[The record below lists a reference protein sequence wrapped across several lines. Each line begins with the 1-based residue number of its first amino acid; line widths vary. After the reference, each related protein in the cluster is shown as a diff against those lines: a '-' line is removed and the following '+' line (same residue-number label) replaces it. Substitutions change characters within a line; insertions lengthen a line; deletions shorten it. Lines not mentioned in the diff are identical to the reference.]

1 MRQLL
6 SGLSIKL
13 QVVVPVFFTLLL
25 LIIGITFSTSSL
37 KTAFHQVTVST
48 EQLITDKDNLTTLID
63 NTYAMRISA
72 IYSLFRPAE
81 VTALPNVLK
90 EKQTEN
96 LALLRSLADNPE
108 LKNEVAGLT
117 QAMQRY
123 VDYSIQ
129 TMIPL
134 LNIEHSDQE
143 KDERFTAQ
151 YEQATAEYRKVGN
164 EMIKAIDVLSNRL
177 NQVAMTT
184 IDESEHEH
192 DSVMSQSTFALIGIL
207 LVAALS
213 SWLLAGIIVTPIRQ
227 LQQTVREIAKGNLLV
242 KAQEEGNNEITLLA
256 RDVNATVTQLR
267 QTVESLVRISTD
279 VASASTEL
287 ATVMTQASVNS
298 DQEKQEVEQVASAV
312 NQLQSTAQS
321 VTDHAHSADGAAQ
334 QANQLASQ
342 SLRMFEE
349 SHRATAKMADQL
361 REAAQVVNQLK
372 EQSERIGNV
381 TEVIRSIS
389 EQTNLL
395 ALNAAIEAA
404 RAGESGRGFAVVAD
418 EVRMLA
424 ARTQT
429 STQEIQAIIE
439 ELQNQSNTAN
449 SSMHS
454 SLSLLEQNQSLAAK
468 VSASLTEIN
477 HSISALGQIN
487 AQVATASEEQSQVTK
502 DINRN
507 LSNIYELVSQN
518 VTGITQSAAASQ
530 SCPTLPS
537 SNTSSSSIFA
547 CK

>member
-143 KDERFTAQ
+143 KNERFTAQ

-192 DSVMSQSTFALIGIL
+192 DAVMSQSTFALIGIL

-361 REAAQVVNQLK
+361 TEAAQVVNQLK

-439 ELQNQSNTAN
+439 ELQNQSNAAN

-468 VSASLTEIN
+468 VSVSLTEIN

-518 VTGITQSAAASQ
+518 VTGITQSAAASHELSDLAEQ
-530 SCPTLPS
+530 QHQQLQY
-537 SNTSSSSIFA
+537 FRV
-547 CK
+547 

>member
-96 LALLRSLADNPE
+96 LALLRSLAVATE
-108 LKNEVAGLT
+108 LRTEVAELT

-123 VDYSIQ
+123 VDYSVQ

-177 NQVAMTT
+177 NQVAMKT
-184 IDESEHEH
+184 IDKSGQEH

-227 LQQTVREIAKGNLLV
+227 LQQTVREVAKGNLLV

-267 QTVESLVRISTD
+267 HTVESLVRISTD

-349 SHRATAKMADQL
+349 SHRATAKMAEQL
-361 REAAQVVNQLK
+361 TEAAQVVNQLK

-454 SLSLLEQNQSLAAK
+454 SLSQLEQNQSLAAK

-477 HSISALGQIN
+477 NSISALGQIN

-518 VTGITQSAAASQ
+518 VTGITQSAAASHELSDLAEQ
-530 SCPTLPS
+530 QHQQLQH
-537 SNTSSSSIFA
+537 FRV
-547 CK
+547 

>member
-1 MRQLL
+1 
-6 SGLSIKL
+6 GLSIKL

-518 VTGITQSAAASQ
+518 VTGITQSAAASHELSDLAEQ
-530 SCPTLPS
+530 QHQQLQY
-537 SNTSSSSIFA
+537 FRV
-547 CK
+547 

>member
-96 LALLRSLADNPE
+96 LALLRSLAVATE
-108 LKNEVAGLT
+108 LRTEVAELT
-117 QAMQRY
+117 QAMQHY
-123 VDYSIQ
+123 VDYSVQ

-177 NQVAMTT
+177 NQVAMKT
-184 IDESEHEH
+184 IDKSGQEH

-227 LQQTVREIAKGNLLV
+227 LQQTVREVAKGNLLV

-267 QTVESLVRISTD
+267 HTVESLVRISTD

-334 QANQLASQ
+334 QANQLTSQ

-349 SHRATAKMADQL
+349 SHRATAKMAEQL
-361 REAAQVVNQLK
+361 TEAAQVVNQLK

-454 SLSLLEQNQSLAAK
+454 SLSQLEQNQSLAAK

-518 VTGITQSAAASQ
+518 VTGITQSAAASHELSDLAEQ
-530 SCPTLPS
+530 QHQQLQH
-537 SNTSSSSIFA
+537 FRV
-547 CK
+547 

>member
-13 QVVVPVFFTLLL
+13 QVVVPVFFTMLLL
-25 LIIGITFSTSSL
+25 GSGIVFSTSTL
-37 KTAFHQVTVST
+37 KTAFSQVSDST
-48 EQLITDKDNLTTLID
+48 EHLIIDKDNLTNIID

-72 IYSLFRPAE
+72 IYSLFRPDE
-81 VTALPNVLK
+81 VKVLASVLRD
-90 EKQTEN
+90 KQSQN
-96 LALLRSLADNPE
+96 LQLMQVFSDNPE
-108 LKNEVAGLT
+108 LQDEVHALT
-117 QAMQRY
+117 KAIQHY
-123 VDYSIQ
+123 VDYSIN

-134 LNIEHSDQE
+134 LNIKHNAEQDSTDFDRKYQQASD
-143 KDERFTAQ
+143 A
-151 YEQATAEYRKVGN
+151 YRAAGN
-164 EMIKAIDVLSNRL
+164 DMVKAIGELSHALNTLAMRTLKESEAQHDGVLSNS
-177 NQVAMTT
+177 T
-184 IDESEHEH
+184 IS
-192 DSVMSQSTFALIGIL
+192 LIAVL
-207 LVAALS
+207 LAAAVLS
-213 SWLLAGIIVTPIRQ
+213 WFLAGIIVKPLRQ
-227 LQQTVREIAKGNLLV
+227 LQQTVREVAKGNLLV
-242 KAQEEGNNEITLLA
+242 EVQEEGNNEITLLA

-267 QTVESLVRISTD
+267 QTVACLVRISTD

-287 ATVMTQASVNS
+287 ATVMTQSSVNS
-298 DQEKQEVEQVASAV
+298 DQEKQEVELVASAV

-361 REAAQVVNQLK
+361 TEAAQVVNQLK

-381 TEVIRSIS
+381 TDVIRSIS

-518 VTGITQSAAASQ
+518 VTGITQSAAASHE
-530 SCPTLPS
+530 L
-537 SNTSSSSIFA
+537 SNLAEQQHQQLQYFRV
-547 CK
+547 

>member
-13 QVVVPVFFTLLL
+13 QVVVPVFFTMLLL
-25 LIIGITFSTSSL
+25 VTGIVYSTSTL
-37 KTAFHQVTVST
+37 KTAFSQVSDST
-48 EQLITDKDNLTTLID
+48 EHLIVDKDNLTKIID

-81 VTALPNVLK
+81 VKVLPSALKDRQN
-90 EKQTEN
+90 QN
-96 LALLRSLADNPE
+96 LQLMRSFSDNPE
-108 LKNEVAGLT
+108 LQDEVQALT
-117 QAMQRY
+117 KAMQHY
-123 VDYSIQ
+123 VDFSINN
-129 TMIPL
+129 MIPL
-134 LNIEHSDQE
+134 LNIKQSTEQTSAEFDQQYQQASD
-143 KDERFTAQ
+143 A
-151 YEQATAEYRKVGN
+151 YRAAGN
-164 EMIKAIDVLSNRL
+164 DMVKAISNLSQALNELAMRTIKQSEEQHNGVLSN
-177 NQVAMTT
+177 
-184 IDESEHEH
+184 
-192 DSVMSQSTFALIGIL
+192 STVSLIAIL
-207 LVAALS
+207 LAAGVF
-213 SWLLAGIIVTPIRQ
+213 SWILAGIIVKPLSQ
-227 LQQTVREIAKGNLLV
+227 LQQTMREVAKGNLLV
-242 KAQEEGNNEITLLA
+242 TAQEVGKNEITLLA
-256 RDVNATVTQLR
+256 RDVNATVAQLR

-287 ATVMTQASVNS
+287 ATVMTQANVNS
-298 DQEKQEVEQVASAV
+298 NQEKQEVEQVASAV

-334 QANQLASQ
+334 QANLLASQ

-361 REAAQVVNQLK
+361 TEAAQVVNQLK
-372 EQSERIGNV
+372 DQSERIGNV

-454 SLSLLEQNQSLAAK
+454 SLQLLEQNQSLAAK
-468 VSASLTEIN
+468 VSTSLNEIN
-477 HSISALGQIN
+477 LSISALGQIN

-518 VTGITQSAAASQ
+518 VTGITQSAAASHE
-530 SCPTLPS
+530 L
-537 SNTSSSSIFA
+537 SNLAEQQNQQLHYFRV
-547 CK
+547 

>member
-134 LNIEHSDQE
+134 LNIEHSDQD

-361 REAAQVVNQLK
+361 TEAAQVVNQLK

-518 VTGITQSAAASQ
+518 VTGITQSAAASHELSDLAEQ
-530 SCPTLPS
+530 QHQQLQY
-537 SNTSSSSIFA
+537 FRV
-547 CK
+547 

>member
-256 RDVNATVTQLR
+256 RDVNVTVTQLR

-361 REAAQVVNQLK
+361 TEAAQVVNQLK

-518 VTGITQSAAASQ
+518 VTGITQSAAASHELSDLAEQ
-530 SCPTLPS
+530 QHQQLQY
-537 SNTSSSSIFA
+537 FRV
-547 CK
+547 

>member
-349 SHRATAKMADQL
+349 SRRATAKMADQL

-518 VTGITQSAAASQ
+518 VTGITQSAAASHELSDLAEQ
-530 SCPTLPS
+530 QHQQLQY
-537 SNTSSSSIFA
+537 FRV
-547 CK
+547 

>member
-96 LALLRSLADNPE
+96 LALLRSLAVATE
-108 LKNEVAGLT
+108 LRTEVAELT

-123 VDYSIQ
+123 VDYSVQ

-177 NQVAMTT
+177 NQVAMKT
-184 IDESEHEH
+184 IDKSGQEH

-227 LQQTVREIAKGNLLV
+227 LQQTVREVAKGNLLV

-267 QTVESLVRISTD
+267 HTVESLVRISTD

-287 ATVMTQASVNS
+287 ATVMTQTSVNS

-349 SHRATAKMADQL
+349 SHRATAKMAEQL
-361 REAAQVVNQLK
+361 TEAAQVVNQLK

-454 SLSLLEQNQSLAAK
+454 SLSQLEQNQSLAAK

-518 VTGITQSAAASQ
+518 VTGITQSAAASHELSDLAEQ
-530 SCPTLPS
+530 QHQQLQH
-537 SNTSSSSIFA
+537 FRV
-547 CK
+547 

>member
-96 LALLRSLADNPE
+96 LALLRSLAVATE
-108 LKNEVAGLT
+108 LRTEVAELT
-117 QAMQRY
+117 QAMQHY
-123 VDYSIQ
+123 VDYSVQ

-177 NQVAMTT
+177 NQVAMKT
-184 IDESEHEH
+184 IDKSGQEH

-227 LQQTVREIAKGNLLV
+227 LQQTVREVAKGNLLV

-267 QTVESLVRISTD
+267 HTVESLVRISTD

-349 SHRATAKMADQL
+349 SHRATAKMAEQL
-361 REAAQVVNQLK
+361 TEAAQVVNQLK

-418 EVRMLA
+418 EVRILA

-454 SLSLLEQNQSLAAK
+454 SLSQLEQNQSLAAK

-518 VTGITQSAAASQ
+518 VTGITQSAAASHELSDLAEQ
-530 SCPTLPS
+530 QHQQLQH
-537 SNTSSSSIFA
+537 FRV
-547 CK
+547 

>member
-90 EKQTEN
+90 EKQAEN
-96 LALLRSLADNPE
+96 LTLLRSLAESPE
-108 LKNEVAGLT
+108 LRTEVAELT

-321 VTDHAHSADGAAQ
+321 VTDHAHTADGAAQ

-361 REAAQVVNQLK
+361 TEAAQVVNQLK

-518 VTGITQSAAASQ
+518 VTGITQSAAASHELSDLAEQ
-530 SCPTLPS
+530 QHQQLQY
-537 SNTSSSSIFA
+537 FRV
-547 CK
+547 

>member
-321 VTDHAHSADGAAQ
+321 VTDHAHTADGAAQ

-361 REAAQVVNQLK
+361 TEAAQVVNQLK

-418 EVRMLA
+418 EVCMLA

-518 VTGITQSAAASQ
+518 VTGITQSAAASHELSDLAEQ
-530 SCPTLPS
+530 QHQQLQY
-537 SNTSSSSIFA
+537 FRV
-547 CK
+547 

>member
-72 IYSLFRPAE
+72 IYSLFRPTE

-192 DSVMSQSTFALIGIL
+192 DSVTSQSTFALIGIL

-321 VTDHAHSADGAAQ
+321 VTDHANSADGAAQ

-518 VTGITQSAAASQ
+518 VTGITQSAAASHELSDLAEQ
-530 SCPTLPS
+530 QHQQLQY
-537 SNTSSSSIFA
+537 FRV
-547 CK
+547 

>member
-361 REAAQVVNQLK
+361 TEAAQVVNQLK

-468 VSASLTEIN
+468 VNASLTEIN

-518 VTGITQSAAASQ
+518 VTGITQSAAASHELSDLAEQ
-530 SCPTLPS
+530 QHQQLQY
-537 SNTSSSSIFA
+537 FRV
-547 CK
+547 

>member
-502 DINRN
+502 DINHN

-518 VTGITQSAAASQ
+518 VTGITQSAAASHELSDLAEQ
-530 SCPTLPS
+530 QHQQLQY
-537 SNTSSSSIFA
+537 FRV
-547 CK
+547 

>member
-81 VTALPNVLK
+81 VTALPNLLK
-90 EKQTEN
+90 EKQAEN

-361 REAAQVVNQLK
+361 TEAAQVVNQLK

-518 VTGITQSAAASQ
+518 VTGITQSAAASHELSDLAEQ
-530 SCPTLPS
+530 QHQQLQY
-537 SNTSSSSIFA
+537 FRV
-547 CK
+547 

>member
-134 LNIEHSDQE
+134 LNIQHGDQE
-143 KDERFTAQ
+143 KDERFTTQ

-164 EMIKAIDVLSNRL
+164 DMIKAIDVLSNRL
-177 NQVAMTT
+177 NQVAMNT

-227 LQQTVREIAKGNLLV
+227 LQQTVREVAKGNLLV
-242 KAQEEGNNEITLLA
+242 KAQEVGKNEITLLA

-349 SHRATAKMADQL
+349 SNRATAKMADQL
-361 REAAQVVNQLK
+361 TEAAQVVNQLK
-372 EQSERIGNV
+372 DQSERIGNV

-429 STQEIQAIIE
+429 STQEIQTIIE
-439 ELQNQSNTAN
+439 ELQNQSSTAN

-454 SLSLLEQNQSLAAK
+454 SLSLLEQNQALAAK

-477 HSISALGQIN
+477 QAITALGQIN

-518 VTGITQSAAASQ
+518 VTGITQSAAASHELSDLAEQ
-530 SCPTLPS
+530 QHQQLQY
-537 SNTSSSSIFA
+537 FRV
-547 CK
+547 

>member
-90 EKQTEN
+90 EKQAEN

-361 REAAQVVNQLK
+361 TEAAQVVNQLK

-518 VTGITQSAAASQ
+518 VTGITQSAAASHELSDLAEQ
-530 SCPTLPS
+530 QHQQLQY
-537 SNTSSSSIFA
+537 FRV
-547 CK
+547 

>member
-192 DSVMSQSTFALIGIL
+192 GSVMSQSTFALIGIL

-361 REAAQVVNQLK
+361 TEAAQVVNQLK

-518 VTGITQSAAASQ
+518 VTGITQSAAASHELSDLAEQ
-530 SCPTLPS
+530 QHQQLQY
-537 SNTSSSSIFA
+537 FRV
-547 CK
+547 

>member
-381 TEVIRSIS
+381 TEVIPSIS

-518 VTGITQSAAASQ
+518 VTGITQSAAASHELSDLAEQ
-530 SCPTLPS
+530 QHQQLQY
-537 SNTSSSSIFA
+537 FRV
-547 CK
+547 

>member
-96 LALLRSLADNPE
+96 LALLRSLAVATE
-108 LKNEVAGLT
+108 LRTEVAELT

-123 VDYSIQ
+123 VDYSVQ

-177 NQVAMTT
+177 NQVAMKT
-184 IDESEHEH
+184 IDKSGQDH

-227 LQQTVREIAKGNLLV
+227 LQQTVREVAKGNLLV

-267 QTVESLVRISTD
+267 HTVESLVRISTD

-349 SHRATAKMADQL
+349 SHRATAKMAEQL
-361 REAAQVVNQLK
+361 TEAAQVVNQLK

-454 SLSLLEQNQSLAAK
+454 SLSQLEQNQSLAAK

-518 VTGITQSAAASQ
+518 VTGITQSAAASHELSDLAEQ
-530 SCPTLPS
+530 QHQQLQH
-537 SNTSSSSIFA
+537 FRV
-547 CK
+547 

>member
-321 VTDHAHSADGAAQ
+321 VTDHAHNADGAAQ

-518 VTGITQSAAASQ
+518 VTGITQSAAASHELSDLAEQ
-530 SCPTLPS
+530 QHQQLQY
-537 SNTSSSSIFA
+537 FRV
-547 CK
+547 

>member
-361 REAAQVVNQLK
+361 TEAAQVVNQLK

-477 HSISALGQIN
+477 NSISALGQIN

-518 VTGITQSAAASQ
+518 VTGITQSAAASHELSDLAEQ
-530 SCPTLPS
+530 QHQQLQY
-537 SNTSSSSIFA
+537 FRV
-547 CK
+547 

>member
-90 EKQTEN
+90 QKQTEN
-96 LALLRSLADNPE
+96 LALLRSLDDNPE
-108 LKNEVAGLT
+108 LKNEVAGLVQT
-117 QAMQRY
+117 MQRY

-177 NQVAMTT
+177 NQVAMKT

-242 KAQEEGNNEITLLA
+242 KAQEVGNNEITLLA

-267 QTVESLVRISTD
+267 QTVESLVCISTD

-349 SHRATAKMADQL
+349 SNRATAKMADQL
-361 REAAQVVNQLK
+361 TEAAQVVNQLK
-372 EQSERIGNV
+372 DQSERIGNV

-429 STQEIQAIIE
+429 STQEIQTIIE

-454 SLSLLEQNQSLAAK
+454 SLSLLEQNQALAAK

-477 HSISALGQIN
+477 HAITALGQIN
-487 AQVATASEEQSQVTK
+487 AQVATASEKQSQVTK

-518 VTGITQSAAASQ
+518 VTGITQSAAASHELSDLAEQ
-530 SCPTLPS
+530 QHQQLQY
-537 SNTSSSSIFA
+537 FRV
-547 CK
+547 

>member
-279 VASASTEL
+279 VASASTE
-287 ATVMTQASVNS
+287 
-298 DQEKQEVEQVASAV
+298 
-312 NQLQSTAQS
+312 
-321 VTDHAHSADGAAQ
+321 
-334 QANQLASQ
+334 
-342 SLRMFEE
+342 
-349 SHRATAKMADQL
+349 
-361 REAAQVVNQLK
+361 
-372 EQSERIGNV
+372 
-381 TEVIRSIS
+381 
-389 EQTNLL
+389 
-395 ALNAAIEAA
+395 
-404 RAGESGRGFAVVAD
+404 
-418 EVRMLA
+418 
-424 ARTQT
+424 
-429 STQEIQAIIE
+429 
-439 ELQNQSNTAN
+439 
-449 SSMHS
+449 
-454 SLSLLEQNQSLAAK
+454 
-468 VSASLTEIN
+468 
-477 HSISALGQIN
+477 
-487 AQVATASEEQSQVTK
+487 
-502 DINRN
+502 
-507 LSNIYELVSQN
+507 
-518 VTGITQSAAASQ
+518 
-530 SCPTLPS
+530 
-537 SNTSSSSIFA
+537 
-547 CK
+547 

>member
-90 EKQTEN
+90 QKQTEN
-96 LALLRSLADNPE
+96 LALLRSLDDNPE
-108 LKNEVAGLT
+108 LKNEVAGLVQT
-117 QAMQRY
+117 MQRY

-177 NQVAMTT
+177 NQVAMNT

-227 LQQTVREIAKGNLLV
+227 LQQTVREVAKGNLLV
-242 KAQEEGNNEITLLA
+242 KAQEVGNNEITLLA
-256 RDVNATVTQLR
+256 HDVNATVTQLR

-349 SHRATAKMADQL
+349 SNRATAKMADQL
-361 REAAQVVNQLK
+361 TEAAQVVNQLK
-372 EQSERIGNV
+372 DQSERIGNV

-429 STQEIQAIIE
+429 STQEIQTIIE

-454 SLSLLEQNQSLAAK
+454 SLSLLEQNQALAAK

-477 HSISALGQIN
+477 HAITALGQIN

-507 LSNIYELVSQN
+507 LNNIYELVSQN
-518 VTGITQSAAASQ
+518 VTGITQSAAASHELSDLAEQ
-530 SCPTLPS
+530 QHQQLQY
-537 SNTSSSSIFA
+537 FRV
-547 CK
+547 

>member
-477 HSISALGQIN
+477 NSISALGQIN

-518 VTGITQSAAASQ
+518 VTGITQSAAASHELSDLAEQ
-530 SCPTLPS
+530 QHQQLQY
-537 SNTSSSSIFA
+537 FRV
-547 CK
+547 

>member
-96 LALLRSLADNPE
+96 LTLLRSLAESPE
-108 LKNEVAGLT
+108 LRTEVAELT

-279 VASASTEL
+279 VASAATEL

-361 REAAQVVNQLK
+361 TEAAQVVNQLK

-518 VTGITQSAAASQ
+518 VTGITQSAAASHELSDLAEQ
-530 SCPTLPS
+530 QHQQLQY
-537 SNTSSSSIFA
+537 FRV
-547 CK
+547 

>member
-13 QVVVPVFFTLLL
+13 QVVVLVFFTLLL

-518 VTGITQSAAASQ
+518 VTGITQSAAASHELSDLAEQ
-530 SCPTLPS
+530 QHQQLQY
-537 SNTSSSSIFA
+537 FRV
-547 CK
+547 

>member
-90 EKQTEN
+90 EKQAEN
-96 LALLRSLADNPE
+96 LTLLRSLAESPE
-108 LKNEVAGLT
+108 LRTEVAELT

-312 NQLQSTAQS
+312 NQLQSSAQS

-361 REAAQVVNQLK
+361 TEAAQVVNQLK

-518 VTGITQSAAASQ
+518 VTGITQSAAASHELSDLAEQ
-530 SCPTLPS
+530 QHQQLQY
-537 SNTSSSSIFA
+537 FRV
-547 CK
+547 

>member
-13 QVVVPVFFTLLL
+13 QVVVPVFFTMLLL
-25 LIIGITFSTSSL
+25 GSGIVFSTSTL
-37 KTAFHQVTVST
+37 KTAFSQVSDST
-48 EQLITDKDNLTTLID
+48 EHLIIDKDNLTNIID

-72 IYSLFRPAE
+72 IYSLFRPDE
-81 VTALPNVLK
+81 VKVLASVLRD
-90 EKQTEN
+90 KQSQN
-96 LALLRSLADNPE
+96 LQLMQVFSDNPE
-108 LKNEVAGLT
+108 LQDEVHALT
-117 QAMQRY
+117 KAIQHY
-123 VDYSIQ
+123 VDYSIN

-134 LNIEHSDQE
+134 LNIKHNAEQDSTDFDRKYQQASD
-143 KDERFTAQ
+143 A
-151 YEQATAEYRKVGN
+151 YRAAGN
-164 EMIKAIDVLSNRL
+164 DMVKAISELSQALNTLAMRTLKESEAQHDGVLNNSTISLIAVLLAAAVLSW
-177 NQVAMTT
+177 
-184 IDESEHEH
+184 
-192 DSVMSQSTFALIGIL
+192 F
-207 LVAALS
+207 
-213 SWLLAGIIVTPIRQ
+213 LAGIIVKPLRQ
-227 LQQTVREIAKGNLLV
+227 LQQTVREVAKGNLLV
-242 KAQEEGNNEITLLA
+242 EVQEEGNNEITLLA

-267 QTVESLVRISTD
+267 QTVACLVRISTD

-287 ATVMTQASVNS
+287 ATVMTQSSVNS
-298 DQEKQEVEQVASAV
+298 DQEKQEVELVASAV

-361 REAAQVVNQLK
+361 TEAAQVVNQLK

-381 TEVIRSIS
+381 TDVIRSIS

-424 ARTQT
+424 AHTQT

-518 VTGITQSAAASQ
+518 VTGITQSAAASHE
-530 SCPTLPS
+530 L
-537 SNTSSSSIFA
+537 SNLAEQQHQQLQYFRV
-547 CK
+547 

>member
-256 RDVNATVTQLR
+256 RDANATVTQLR

-361 REAAQVVNQLK
+361 TEAAQVVNQLK

-468 VSASLTEIN
+468 VNASLTEIN

-518 VTGITQSAAASQ
+518 VTGITQSAAASHELSDLAEQ
-530 SCPTLPS
+530 QHQQLQY
-537 SNTSSSSIFA
+537 FRV
-547 CK
+547 

>member
-404 RAGESGRGFAVVAD
+404 RVGESGRGFAVVAD

-518 VTGITQSAAASQ
+518 VTGITQSAAASHELSDLAEQ
-530 SCPTLPS
+530 QHQQLQY
-537 SNTSSSSIFA
+537 FRV
-547 CK
+547 

>member
-151 YEQATAEYRKVGN
+151 YEQATAQYRKVGN

-242 KAQEEGNNEITLLA
+242 KAQDEGNNEITLLA

-321 VTDHAHSADGAAQ
+321 VTDHAHTADGAAQ

-361 REAAQVVNQLK
+361 TEAAQVVNQLK

-518 VTGITQSAAASQ
+518 VTGITQSAAASHELSDLAEQ
-530 SCPTLPS
+530 QHQQLQY
-537 SNTSSSSIFA
+537 FRV
-547 CK
+547 

>member
-13 QVVVPVFFTLLL
+13 QVVVPVFFTMLLL
-25 LIIGITFSTSSL
+25 GSGIVFSTSTL
-37 KTAFHQVTVST
+37 KTAFSQVSDST
-48 EQLITDKDNLTTLID
+48 EHLIIDKDNLTNIID

-72 IYSLFRPAE
+72 IYSLFRPDE
-81 VTALPNVLK
+81 VKVLASVLRD
-90 EKQTEN
+90 KQSQN
-96 LALLRSLADNPE
+96 LQLMQVFSDNPE
-108 LKNEVAGLT
+108 LQDEVHALT
-117 QAMQRY
+117 KAIQHY
-123 VDYSIQ
+123 VDYSIN

-134 LNIEHSDQE
+134 LNIKHNAEQDSTDFDRKYQQASD
-143 KDERFTAQ
+143 A
-151 YEQATAEYRKVGN
+151 YRAAGN
-164 EMIKAIDVLSNRL
+164 DMVKAIGELSHALNTLAMRTLKESEAQHDGVLSNS
-177 NQVAMTT
+177 T
-184 IDESEHEH
+184 IS
-192 DSVMSQSTFALIGIL
+192 LIAVL
-207 LVAALS
+207 LAAAVLS
-213 SWLLAGIIVTPIRQ
+213 WFLAGIIVKPLRQ
-227 LQQTVREIAKGNLLV
+227 LQQTVREVAKGNLLV
-242 KAQEEGNNEITLLA
+242 EVQEEGNNEITLLA

-267 QTVESLVRISTD
+267 QTVACLVRISTD

-287 ATVMTQASVNS
+287 ATVMTQSSVNS
-298 DQEKQEVEQVASAV
+298 DQEKQEVELVASAV

-361 REAAQVVNQLK
+361 TEAAQVVNQLK

-381 TEVIRSIS
+381 TDVIRSIS

-502 DINRN
+502 DISRN

-518 VTGITQSAAASQ
+518 VTGITQSAAASHE
-530 SCPTLPS
+530 L
-537 SNTSSSSIFA
+537 SNLAEQQHQQLQYFRV
-547 CK
+547 

>member
-192 DSVMSQSTFALIGIL
+192 DAVMYQSTFALIGIL

-321 VTDHAHSADGAAQ
+321 VTDHAHTADGAAQ

-361 REAAQVVNQLK
+361 TEAAQVVNQLK

-518 VTGITQSAAASQ
+518 VTGITQSAAASHELSDLAEQ
-530 SCPTLPS
+530 QHQQLQY
-537 SNTSSSSIFA
+537 FRV
-547 CK
+547 

>member
-13 QVVVPVFFTLLL
+13 QVVVPVFFTMLLL
-25 LIIGITFSTSSL
+25 GSGIVFSTSTL
-37 KTAFHQVTVST
+37 KTAFSQVSDST
-48 EQLITDKDNLTTLID
+48 EHLIIDKDNLTNIID

-72 IYSLFRPAE
+72 IYSLFRPDE
-81 VTALPNVLK
+81 VKVLASVLRD
-90 EKQTEN
+90 KQSQN
-96 LALLRSLADNPE
+96 LQLMQVFSDNPE
-108 LKNEVAGLT
+108 LQDEVHALT
-117 QAMQRY
+117 KAIQHY
-123 VDYSIQ
+123 VDYSIN

-134 LNIEHSDQE
+134 LNIKHNAEQDSTDFDRKYQQASD
-143 KDERFTAQ
+143 A
-151 YEQATAEYRKVGN
+151 YRAAGN
-164 EMIKAIDVLSNRL
+164 DMVKAISELSQALNTLAMRTLKESEAQHDGVLSNS
-177 NQVAMTT
+177 T
-184 IDESEHEH
+184 IS
-192 DSVMSQSTFALIGIL
+192 LIAVL
-207 LVAALS
+207 LAAAVLS
-213 SWLLAGIIVTPIRQ
+213 WFLAGIIVKPLRQ
-227 LQQTVREIAKGNLLV
+227 LQQTVREVAKGNLLV
-242 KAQEEGNNEITLLA
+242 EVQEEGNNEITLLA

-361 REAAQVVNQLK
+361 TEAAQVVNQLK

-518 VTGITQSAAASQ
+518 VTGITQSAAASHELSDLAEQ
-530 SCPTLPS
+530 QHQQLQY
-537 SNTSSSSIFA
+537 FRV
-547 CK
+547 

>member
-164 EMIKAIDVLSNRL
+164 QMIKAIDVLSNRL

-361 REAAQVVNQLK
+361 TEAAQVVNQLK

-518 VTGITQSAAASQ
+518 VTGITQSAAASHELSDLAEQ
-530 SCPTLPS
+530 QHQQLQY
-537 SNTSSSSIFA
+537 FRV
-547 CK
+547 